1 MFCLRV
7 AHTEGA
13 AVDILLGLCGTGFFI
28 VIFVVLFLVLPC
40 VKIIKQYE
48 RGVILRWGRYQKTVD
63 AGLTL
68 VFPYFAYQQLIRVD
82 IRQVAFE
89 IAPQEVMTKDNINI
103 KVGAVVYYRVTDAAK
118 AVLGVQNYNANAIS
132 KTQAVLRDIVGTSDM
147 NSILQSREEIADRV
161 RELVE
166 KDVETWGLQID
177 QILMQ
182 QIELPND
189 MVRAMAQKAVAERNR
204 EATIIASSA
213 ELEAS
218 KNVTKAAIIMSAVPG
233 AIRLRELQTIKDI
246 SSEQNEKIIIF
257 MPAKSQ
263 EDGLAFDPE
272 RIKIMLDAV
281 DKGDISAIAAAAAGQ
296 VAGTP
301 PTAPPTVPPT
311 PPAL

>member
-1 MFCLRV
+1 MGIVLGFLGFMFL
-7 AHTEGA
+7 
-13 AVDILLGLCGTGFFI
+13 
-28 VIFVVLFLVLPC
+28 FVMFVLLFLVLPC

-48 RGVILRWGRYQKTVD
+48 RGVILRWGRYQKTAD
-63 AGLTL
+63 AGLTI
-68 VFPYFAYQQLIRVD
+68 VFPYFSYQQLIRVD

-147 NSILQSREEIADRV
+147 NTILQSREEIAGRV

-166 KDVETWGLQID
+166 LDVENWGLQID

-182 QIELPND
+182 QIELPGD

-246 SSEQNEKIIIF
+246 SSEQNQKIVIF
-257 MPAKSQ
+257 MPAKAQ
-263 EDGLAFDPE
+263 DEGLAFDPE
-272 RIKIMLDAV
+272 RIKLMLDAV
-281 DKGDISAIAAAAAGQ
+281 DKGDISAIAAAAVGQAPAATGPAAAGPG
-296 VAGTP
+296 VI
-301 PTAPPTVPPT
+301 
-311 PPAL
+311 

>member
-1 MFCLRV
+1 MFWCVIR
-7 AHTEGA
+7 HRRGRF
-13 AVDILLGLCGTGFFI
+13 VDAILGVLVT
-28 VIFVVLFLVLPC
+28 LFLVFVFFVLFVFLPC

-48 RGVILRWGRYQKTVD
+48 KGVVLRWGKYQKTVD
-63 AGLTL
+63 AGLTVVL
-68 VFPYFAYQQLIRVD
+68 PYFGYQQLIRVD
-82 IRQVAFE
+82 TRQVAFE
-89 IAPQEVMTKDNINI
+89 ISPQEVMTKDNINI
-103 KVGAVVYYRVTDAAK
+103 KVGAVVYYRVTDAVK

-147 NSILQSREEIADRV
+147 NTILQSREEIASRV

-166 KDVETWGLQID
+166 KDVENWGLQID

-182 QIELPND
+182 QIELPQD

-233 AIRLRELQTIKDI
+233 ALRLRELQTIKDI
-246 SSEQNEKIIIF
+246 SSENNEKIIIF

-263 EDGLAFDPE
+263 DDGVAFDPD
-272 RIKIMLDAV
+272 RIKVMLDAV
-281 DKGDISAIAAAAAGQ
+281 DKGDISAIAAVAATQ
-296 VAGTP
+296 VADS
-301 PTAPPTVPPT
+301 TASASTK
-311 PPAL
+311 

>member
-1 MFCLRV
+1 
-7 AHTEGA
+7 
-13 AVDILLGLCGTGFFI
+13 VDIAGVLGGLG
-28 VIFVVLFLVLPC
+28 VLFFLFVLFILFVILPC

-48 RGVILRWGRYQKTVD
+48 KGVILRWGRYQRTAE

-147 NSILQSREEIADRV
+147 NTILQNREEIAGRV

-182 QIELPND
+182 QIELPSD

-263 EDGLAFDPE
+263 EDGMAFDPE
-272 RIKIMLDAV
+272 RIKVMLDAV
-281 DKGDISAIAAAAAGQ
+281 DKGDISAIAAVAAGQ
-296 VAGTP
+296 MGGV
-301 PTAPPTVPPT
+301 TAPPVPP
-311 PPAL
+311 ASI

>member
-1 MFCLRV
+1 M
-7 AHTEGA
+7 
-13 AVDILLGLCGTGFFI
+13 DIAGVLGGLGILFFLFVGFLLL
-28 VIFVVLFLVLPC
+28 VVLPC

-63 AGLTL
+63 AGLTI

-147 NSILQSREEIADRV
+147 NSILQSREEIAGRV

-166 KDVETWGLQID
+166 KDVETWGLEID

-263 EDGLAFDPE
+263 EDGLEFDPK
-272 RIKIMLDAV
+272 RIAQMLEAV
-281 DKGDISAIAAAAAGQ
+281 DNGDISAIAAAAGQ
-296 VAGTP
+296 MAASATP
-301 PTAPPTVPPT
+301 AAPAAPTAI
-311 PPAL
+311 

>member
-1 MFCLRV
+1 V
-7 AHTEGA
+7 
-13 AVDILLGLCGTGFFI
+13 VGLIISGLSTLFF
-28 VIFVVLFLVLPC
+28 LFLFFMLFVILPC

-48 RGVILRWGRYQKTVD
+48 KGVVLRWGKYQKTVE
-63 AGLTL
+63 AGLTVVL
-68 VFPYFAYQQLIRVD
+68 PYFSYQQLIRVD
-82 IRQVAFE
+82 TRQVAFE

-103 KVGAVVYYRVTDAAK
+103 KVGAVVYYRVTDAPK

-147 NSILQSREEIADRV
+147 NSILQSREEIAGRV

-182 QIELPND
+182 QIELPQD
-189 MVRAMAQKAVAERNR
+189 MVRAMAQRAVAERNR

-233 AIRLRELQTIKDI
+233 ALRLRELQTIKDI
-246 SSEQNEKIIIF
+246 SSEQNEKIVIF
-257 MPAKSQ
+257 MPGNPSGVGGV
-263 EDGLAFDPE
+263 EFDPQ
-272 RIKIMLDAV
+272 RIKMMLEAV
-281 DKGDISAIAAAAAGQ
+281 ESGDISAIAAAATAPQ
-296 VAGTP
+296 
-301 PTAPPTVPPT
+301 TAPPVGQG
-311 PPAL
+311 A

>member
-1 MFCLRV
+1 MD
-7 AHTEGA
+7 A
-13 AVDILLGLCGTGFFI
+13 ILGGLGIL
-28 VIFVVLFLVLPC
+28 FVLFVLFLLFVILPC

-48 RGVILRWGRYQKTVD
+48 KGVVLRWGRYQKTVD

-89 IAPQEVMTKDNINI
+89 IPPQEVMTKDNINI
-103 KVGAVVYYRVTDAAK
+103 KVGAVVYYRVTDAQK

-147 NSILQSREEIADRV
+147 NTILQNREEIASRV

-182 QIELPND
+182 QIELPAD

-246 SSEQNEKIIIF
+246 SSEQNEKIVVF
-257 MPAKSQ
+257 MPARSQ
-263 EDGLAFDPE
+263 EEVVEFDPE
-272 RIKIMLDAV
+272 RIRLMLDAV
-281 DKGDISAIAAAAAGQ
+281 EKGDISAIAAATVGQ
-296 VAGTP
+296 QVQSTGGGFSMP
-301 PTAPPTVPPT
+301 GSQ
-311 PPAL
+311 PPAPGGPA